1 MNGSSLMPDETGAEP
16 DEVVVRADEYGVLI
30 CPDGREP
37 VESLTCPTL
46 PVDGGAVFCDLGM
59 SSDTDTARGHRVYIG
74 ATVMDDAPP
83 AWVKALYGPAVASA
97 VGRMLSRTSAA
108 ATSRTVATTWRR
120 RPTATARALHRLMLG
135 TWMRRY
141 WPSPDDGRPWTIPD
155 RVLIDLETAALAASY
170 ELKPCLI
177 DNALA
182 RHLLRRSRKAL
193 CDICRAVSAT
203 RGVDRRL
210 AARLEGVLRTDLALV
225 REEAEDHGEEERV
238 AELKALADDLDGG
251 VAATSGGSRM
261 PARSRA
267 PDRGADRPES
277 FDERTVDAGAALWRD
292 TIDWGNNAR
301 GLFDTRSG
309 AVHYD
314 VREHDGMRVLH
325 IEAPL
330 APGWSSR
337 RRGPRCT
344 ARVCLAGEEEPQRVL
359 LEYNDGCMTGEI
371 AFDEEG
377 SQIECVDVVS
387 VRRPRSP
394 RTGARREQ
402 MRAEQERAT
411 QWAWQRVLN
420 SDVPDVLPASL
431 VPEVFDA
438 DSPWLG
444 EVTGADG
451 LMELDG
457 PVPPEGDVMVFGAA
471 DAKTT
476 AVSRPPVLRIQLD
489 RFVLAAAD
497 QIASQVEERSRV
509 EGLELRVA
517 GITASRVVVTV
528 TAETTIARPL
538 DVVVFNS
545 ETEAGP
551 VATLVLVLAPDTER
565 TLSGSAVI
573 STRVR
578 QVSGFL
584 EMPKPLKD
592 LDESLA
598 PVVSAS
604 VRAVSTQK
612 GRRAWIDAARGLP
625 RRHRLRDAIKE
636 GFSS

>member
-251 VAATSGGSRM
+251 VAATSGGSGM

-625 RRHRLRDAIKE
+625 RGHRLRDAIKE

>member
-251 VAATSGGSRM
+251 VAATSGGSGM

-344 ARVCLAGEEEPQRVL
+344 ARICCAGEEEPQLVP
-359 LEYNDGCMTGEI
+359 LEHNDGCMTGEI
-371 AFDEEG
+371 ALDDEEG

-451 LMELDG
+451 LMEL
-457 PVPPEGDVMVFGAA
+457 
-471 DAKTT
+471 
-476 AVSRPPVLRIQLD
+476 
-489 RFVLAAAD
+489 
-497 QIASQVEERSRV
+497 
-509 EGLELRVA
+509 
-517 GITASRVVVTV
+517 
-528 TAETTIARPL
+528 
-538 DVVVFNS
+538 
-545 ETEAGP
+545 
-551 VATLVLVLAPDTER
+551 
-565 TLSGSAVI
+565 
-573 STRVR
+573 
-578 QVSGFL
+578 
-584 EMPKPLKD
+584 
-592 LDESLA
+592 
-598 PVVSAS
+598 
-604 VRAVSTQK
+604 
-612 GRRAWIDAARGLP
+612 
-625 RRHRLRDAIKE
+625 
-636 GFSS
+636 

>member
-251 VAATSGGSRM
+251 VAATSGGSGM

-344 ARVCLAGEEEPQRVL
+344 ARVYLAGKEKPQRVL
-359 LEYNDGCMTGEI
+359 LEHNDGCMTGEI
-371 AFDEEG
+371 AFDEEC

-394 RTGARREQ
+394 RTGARRDQ
-402 MRAEQERAT
+402 MCAEQERAT

-625 RRHRLRDAIKE
+625 RGHRLRDAIKE